1 MLNRK
6 SKVVR
11 LLRQQ
16 VVSFTVNDVC
26 VTWFGI
32 NRPICSLLS
41 PLQQQ
46 CHATDGNSYGL
57 ASSCSKIRAYFS
69 SD

>member
-1 MLNRK
+1 
-6 SKVVR
+6 VW

-32 NRPICSLLS
+32 NRPMFI
-41 PLQQQ
+41 
-46 CHATDGNSYGL
+46 A
-57 ASSCSKIRAYFS
+57 
-69 SD
+69 